1 MPLTQQDFYHL
12 CSLSRLS
19 PDSAAQE
26 VMVQQCS
33 RILSYMDK
41 LSEIDT
47 SGIEPL
53 YSPVEHDSFFRDDIA
68 IRRCDR
74 SSILNDAPV
83 TDGEFFI
90 VPRIVEGK

>member
-1 MPLTQQDFYHL
+1 MQIDLN
-12 CSLSRLS
+12 
-19 PDSAAQE
+19 E
-26 VMVQQCS
+26 I
-33 RILSYMDK
+33 ILR
-41 LSEIDT
+41 
-47 SGIEPL
+47 
-53 YSPVEHDSFFRDDIA
+53 FFRDDIA